1 MANGLP
7 IDLETFRK
15 LQSQDA
21 KLDAL
26 FDVLVFMHS
35 AGYECEEDREARLS
49 TCEKRFA
56 ALETRKKFDTG
67 LAGGTGLIGGAIVWF
82 IKWFADK

>member
-7 IDLETFRK
+7 IDIETFRR

-26 FDVLVFMHS
+26 FDVLVYMHS
-35 AGYECEEDREARLS
+35 AGYECEDDREKRLKS
-49 TCEKRFA
+49 CEKRFTE
-56 ALETRKKFDTG
+56 LEKRKTFDTG
-67 LAGGTGLIGGAIVWF
+67 LAGGTGIIGGAIVWF
-82 IKWFADK
+82 IKWFTDK

>member
-15 LQSQDA
+15 LRSPDD

-26 FDVLVFMHS
+26 FDVLVYMHS

-49 TCEKRFA
+49 TCEKRFT
-56 ALETRKKFDTG
+56 ALENRKKFDTG
-67 LAGGTGLIGGAIVWF
+67 LAGGSGLVGGAIVWF
-82 IKWFADK
+82 VKWFAEK